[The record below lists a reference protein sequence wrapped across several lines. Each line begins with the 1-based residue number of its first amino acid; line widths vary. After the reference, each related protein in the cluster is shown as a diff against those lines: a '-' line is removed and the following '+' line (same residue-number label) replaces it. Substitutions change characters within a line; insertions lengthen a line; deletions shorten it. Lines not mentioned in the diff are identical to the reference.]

1 MMRGDR
7 KPIAIIVSRLLQA
20 LSWGLPLVASGVAG
34 AQTPDG
40 FGWFGNLAGACWTG
54 TFPDG
59 KTTHT
64 QCYTRQFDTFLRGT
78 ATLAERRDGAAHTLF
93 EGDSVFAADEATR
106 RIVYYIWGSD
116 GAHRRLEAHY
126 IGDELAFPVESRK
139 EPGQIA
145 YRSVWRRL
153 GDDAFEVRRERP
165 SAGEWKAELRVVYRR
180 IPLDPRLAPR

>member
-1 MMRGDR
+1 M
-7 KPIAIIVSRLLQA
+7 PIAKVSRLLPTVLA
-20 LSWGLPLVASGVAG
+20 GLVFAHGSA
-34 AQTPDG
+34 AKAATPDG

-64 QCYTRQFDTFLRGT
+64 QCYTRQFDKFVRGT
-78 ATLAERRDGAAHTLF
+78 ATLAEQRDGAAQTLF
-93 EGDSVFAADEATR
+93 EGDSVFAFDEGTR

-116 GAHRRLEAHY
+116 GVHRRLEAHY

-139 EPGQIA
+139 QPGQIA

-165 SAGEWKAELRVVYRR
+165 SASEWNVELRVVYRR
-180 IPLDPRLAPR
+180 ISLDPRLAPR

>member
-1 MMRGDR
+1 MKRDGCMS
-7 KPIAIIVSRLLQA
+7 IASTVAHVLPVALL
-20 LSWGLPLVASGVAG
+20 GLAIVASGAAR

-40 FGWFGNLAGACWTG
+40 FGWFGTLAGSCWAG
-54 TFPDG
+54 TFADG
-59 KTTHT
+59 RTTHT
-64 QCYTRQFDTFLRGT
+64 QCYTRQFDKFVRGT
-78 ATLAERRDGAAHTLF
+78 ATLAEQRDGVQHMLF
-93 EGDSVFAADEATR
+93 EGDSVFAFDEATR

-139 EPGQIA
+139 DPGRIA

-165 SAGEWKAELRVVYRR
+165 NEAKWDVELRVVYRR
-180 IPLDPRLAPR
+180 MPLDPRTAPR